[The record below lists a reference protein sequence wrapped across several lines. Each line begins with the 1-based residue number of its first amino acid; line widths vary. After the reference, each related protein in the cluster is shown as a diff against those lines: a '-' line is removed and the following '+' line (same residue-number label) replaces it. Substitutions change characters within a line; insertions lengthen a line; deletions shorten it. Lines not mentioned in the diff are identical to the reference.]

1 MLSIL
6 VADDHTIVR
15 MGLRAIIDATPD
27 LRVAAE
33 AGTGDEVVD
42 LVRARTFDAAVL
54 DLSMPG
60 RTGLDLIHLL
70 RTERPDLPMLVLSM
84 HAEDQYALRVLRAG
98 ASGYLTKE
106 SAPDRLVEALRR
118 VVAGG
123 RYVSA
128 TVAEQL
134 LNEVTGG
141 TSGPPHSK
149 LSEREFQVLCRLAS
163 GETVSEIADALALSV
178 KTVSTY
184 RSRVLEKLHLRT
196 NADLAHYALRHQ
208 LIV

>member
-1 MLSIL
+1 MLEIL
-6 VADDHTIVR
+6 VADDHAIVR
-15 MGLRAIIDATPD
+15 MGLRALIDATPD
-27 LRVAAE
+27 LRVTAE
-33 AGTGDEVVD
+33 AGTGDEVVET
-42 LVRARTFDAAVL
+42 VRAQRFAAAVL
-54 DLSMPG
+54 DFSMPG

-70 RTERPDLPMLVLSM
+70 RAERPDLPLLVLSM

-106 SAPDRLVEALRR
+106 SATEKLVEALRR
-118 VVAGG
+118 IIGGG

-128 TVAEQL
+128 AVAEQL

-149 LSEREFQVLCRLAS
+149 LSEREFQVLCRLAT

-184 RSRVLEKLHLRT
+184 RSRVLEKLHVRT
-196 NADLAHYALRHQ
+196 NADLTHYALRHQ